1 MNPIAPVSMLQGK
14 GSGKAL
20 AVMATLIG
28 LAVVAALAVRAA
40 PPKASKPQG

>member
-20 AVMATLIG
+20 AVMATLIV
-28 LAVVAALAVRAA
+28 LALA
-40 PPKASKPQG
+40 ASLVAKPTQPQADKPQT